1 MKIRNI
7 INSTIAL
14 FMVLTFASCDALDL
28 KPISF
33 ITNESFWQTE
43 DDVKGALNG
52 IYVQLRGA
60 AEHDLYIL
68 GEARSEILTVG
79 IGGYGGY
86 DIYYY
91 NTLTQANM
99 PISWIRYYQ
108 IVNSCNL
115 LLKYA
120 PNVTFNNETSRN
132 KMLAQAYT
140 MRAFMYFVMT
150 RTWGDLIIHT
160 DPIENTNTSA
170 KSGCKRSL
178 SVLIEFKAFNA
189 VSISLLPPFIFFPL
203 QRYTSAF
210 KANVAGF
217 DHIAL

>member
-1 MKIRNI
+1 
-7 INSTIAL
+7 
-14 FMVLTFASCDALDL
+14 MVLTFASCDALDL

-140 MRAFMYFVMT
+140 MRAWIISNETRDLSRDSVNGVKDALLDLMCLSKTDKIIGSYFSSF
-150 RTWGDLIIHT
+150 T
-160 DPIENTNTSA
+160 DIAADINGIPKI
-170 KSGCKRSL
+170 
-178 SVLIEFKAFNA
+178 
-189 VSISLLPPFIFFPL
+189 
-203 QRYTSAF
+203 
-210 KANVAGF
+210 VAGEES
-217 DHIAL
+217 

>member
-91 NTLTQANM
+91 
-99 PISWIRYYQ
+99 R
-108 IVNSCNL
+108 
-115 LLKYA
+115 
-120 PNVTFNNETSRN
+120 F
-132 KMLAQAYT
+132 
-140 MRAFMYFVMT
+140 
-150 RTWGDLIIHT
+150 
-160 DPIENTNTSA
+160 
-170 KSGCKRSL
+170 L
-178 SVLIEFKAFNA
+178 SVRLNRLKNKLLANYLRNRGNDLATVRNSAFCVAILSNN
-189 VSISLLPPFIFFPL
+189 SFICKYNIFFRKYEL
-203 QRYTSAF
+203 S
-210 KANVAGF
+210 VA
-217 DHIAL
+217 IL

>member
-140 MRAFMYFVMT
+140 MRAFHVFCDDSYM
-150 RTWGDLIIHT
+150 G
-160 DPIENTNTSA
+160 
-170 KSGCKRSL
+170 
-178 SVLIEFKAFNA
+178 
-189 VSISLLPPFIFFPL
+189 
-203 QRYTSAF
+203 
-210 KANVAGF
+210 GF
-217 DHIAL
+217 DNPYRSY

>member
-91 NTLTQANM
+91 
-99 PISWIRYYQ
+99 RG
-108 IVNSCNL
+108 L
-115 LLKYA
+115 L
-120 PNVTFNNETSRN
+120 
-132 KMLAQAYT
+132 
-140 MRAFMYFVMT
+140 
-150 RTWGDLIIHT
+150 
-160 DPIENTNTSA
+160 
-170 KSGCKRSL
+170 
-178 SVLIEFKAFNA
+178 
-189 VSISLLPPFIFFPL
+189 
-203 QRYTSAF
+203 
-210 KANVAGF
+210 
-217 DHIAL
+217 

>member
-86 DIYYY
+86 DIYYF
-91 NTLTQANM
+91 
-99 PISWIRYYQ
+99 R
-108 IVNSCNL
+108 
-115 LLKYA
+115 
-120 PNVTFNNETSRN
+120 F
-132 KMLAQAYT
+132 
-140 MRAFMYFVMT
+140 
-150 RTWGDLIIHT
+150 
-160 DPIENTNTSA
+160 
-170 KSGCKRSL
+170 L
-178 SVLIEFKAFNA
+178 SVRLNRLKNKLLANYLRNRGNDLATVRNSAFCVAILSNN
-189 VSISLLPPFIFFPL
+189 SFICKYNIFFRKYEL
-203 QRYTSAF
+203 S
-210 KANVAGF
+210 VA
-217 DHIAL
+217 IL